1 MTYEEFLQTPAKFV
15 DDLAKIL
22 ELKGKWGLSLTPDEK
37 MLRRHL
43 RTLQLRSKVSPLPSE
58 TPKPSDCQLQF
69 EYIQAFIKKHGI
81 SLETADHLRRCFE
94 ELERMEKL
102 AACNQASPS
111 THQAQS

>member
-43 RTLQLRSKVSPLPSE
+43 RTLQLRSAVKFAVDAVDS
-58 TPKPSDCQLQF
+58 
-69 EYIQAFIKKHGI
+69 
-81 SLETADHLRRCFE
+81 
-94 ELERMEKL
+94 
-102 AACNQASPS
+102 AAKNII
-111 THQAQS
+111 H